1 MTRNFYS
8 QPSYHVGEDR
18 YVITVS
24 ESGDFPGESAVV
36 FTKDVEDKGHFG
48 NISLDM
54 PVEFMR
60 LLAKTILKVCDEVE
74 ENK

>member
-1 MTRNFYS
+1 MTDKEYF
-8 QPSYHVGEDR
+8 
-18 YVITVS
+18 
-24 ESGDFPGESAVV
+24 GDLR
-36 FTKDVEDKGHFG
+36 
-48 NISLDM
+48 LDM